1 MRYVKYMGTGLG
13 DHRESYLEGSTYGF
27 GDMHVGILMCLLE
40 EFIKIIR
47 TIMETYFPLLL

>member
-27 GDMHVGILMCLLE
+27 GDMYVGILMCLLE
-40 EFIKIIR
+40 GFIKIIR
-47 TIMETYFPLLL
+47 TIMETYFP